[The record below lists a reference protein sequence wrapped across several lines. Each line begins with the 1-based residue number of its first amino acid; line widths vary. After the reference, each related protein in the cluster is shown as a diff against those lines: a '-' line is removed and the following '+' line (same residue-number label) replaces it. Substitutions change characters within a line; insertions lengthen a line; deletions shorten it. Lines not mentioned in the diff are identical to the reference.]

1 MEDPICE
8 FRAVSKDYAVR
19 HGFFA
24 SSTYRIK
31 ALDRVNLSVK
41 EGEILGL
48 VGESGCGKSTL
59 ARIALGLE
67 SPTSGQVLFSGDDIA
82 DFDKTRLQNF
92 RRQAQMVFQDP
103 FSSLN
108 PKKTVLKILS
118 EPLKIHRLYSKNH
131 YKERVIRLLKEVGL
145 DEQVLNRYPHEFSG
159 GQRQRIGLAR
169 ALATNPKMIVADEPT
184 SALDVSIQAQI
195 INLFLDLH
203 ERHRLSLLFISHDL
217 PVIQFVS
224 HRVAVMYKGQLME
237 LMPKN
242 AFLQSPNHQITKSL
256 NCSIECLD
264 PLEKLLADKGH
275 EIAGI
280 ILEPLLQAAGGMI
293 AYPVQYL
300 KRLAGLASHHRIHL
314 ILDEVA
320 TGFGRTGRM
329 FAFEHAG
336 IAPDFLCLSKGLTAG
351 FIPMAATITTD
362 DVYHAFYADYEEG
375 RTFFHGHTFTGN
387 PLASAAALAS
397 LEIFEQEK
405 VLDGLQDK
413 IDILQSGMERFKE
426 LPWVGDVRG
435 IGMVA
440 AVELVMDRRTRTPFS
455 SEKRVGWM
463 IYKEGL
469 KKGLILRPLGDI
481 VYLFLPLSVNAV
493 QIEDILNL
501 SFDVI
506 SGLNP

>member
-1 MEDPICE
+1 MIPEVDLLELDRRYLWHPYTQMKDFEKDDPLFVGRADGVFLFDAQGRRYYDTISSWWCILHGHNHPGIKAAIRDQLDRLEHVHFAGTTHEGAIRLAEKLVALTPDGLSKVFYSDNGSTACE
-8 FRAVSKDYAVR
+8 VAIKMSLQYWKHMGETRRESFVSLERGY
-19 HGFFA
+19 HGDTIGAMSLGGVPSFKGPFDA
-24 SSTYRIK
+24 LTFDSYRIPSPYCYRCPYK
-31 ALDRVNLSVK
+31 FRHS
-41 EGEILGL
+41 
-48 VGESGCGKSTL
+48 
-59 ARIALGLE
+59 AR
-67 SPTSGQVLFSGDDIA
+67 S
-82 DFDKTRLQNF
+82 
-92 RRQAQMVFQDP
+92 QDH
-103 FSSLN
+103 S
-108 PKKTVLKILS
+108 
-118 EPLKIHRLYSKNH
+118 
-131 YKERVIRLLKEVGL
+131 
-145 DEQVLNRYPHEFSG
+145 
-159 GQRQRIGLAR
+159 
-169 ALATNPKMIVADEPT
+169 
-184 SALDVSIQAQI
+184 
-195 INLFLDLH
+195 
-203 ERHRLSLLFISHDL
+203 
-217 PVIQFVS
+217 
-224 HRVAVMYKGQLME
+224 
-237 LMPKN
+237 
-242 AFLQSPNHQITKSL
+242 ITKSL

-455 SEKRVGWM
+455 SEKRAGWM

-506 SGLNP
+506 SGLNS

>member
-1 MEDPICE
+1 MIPEVDLLELDRRYLWHPYTQMKDFEKDDPLFVDRADGVFLFDSQGRRYYDTISSWWCILHGHNHPGIKAAIRDQLDRLEHVHFAGTTHEGAIRLAERLVALTPDGLSKVFYSDNGSTACE
-8 FRAVSKDYAVR
+8 VAIKMSLQYWKHMGETRRESFVSLERGY
-19 HGFFA
+19 HGDTIGAMSLGGVPSFKGPFDA
-24 SSTYRIK
+24 LTFDSYRIP
-31 ALDRVNLSVK
+31 
-41 EGEILGL
+41 
-48 VGESGCGKSTL
+48 
-59 ARIALGLE
+59 
-67 SPTSGQVLFSGDDIA
+67 SPYCYRCPYEA
-82 DFDKTRLQNF
+82 KPP
-92 RRQAQMVFQDP
+92 A
-103 FSSLN
+103 
-108 PKKTVLKILS
+108 K
-118 EPLKIHRLYSKNH
+118 
-131 YKERVIRLLKEVGL
+131 
-145 DEQVLNRYPHEFSG
+145 
-159 GQRQRIGLAR
+159 
-169 ALATNPKMIVADEPT
+169 
-184 SALDVSIQAQI
+184 
-195 INLFLDLH
+195 
-203 ERHRLSLLFISHDL
+203 
-217 PVIQFVS
+217 
-224 HRVAVMYKGQLME
+224 
-237 LMPKN
+237 
-242 AFLQSPNHQITKSL
+242 SPNHQITKSL

-455 SEKRVGWM
+455 SEKRAGWM

-493 QIEDILNL
+493 QIEDILSL

>member
-1 MEDPICE
+1 MEQPICE
-8 FRAVSKDYAVR
+8 LKAVSKDYAVR
-19 HGFFA
+19 HSFFA

-108 PKKTVLKILS
+108 PKKTVFKILS

-131 YKERVIRLLKEVGL
+131 YKEQVIRLLKEVGL
-145 DEQVLNRYPHEFSG
+145 DGQIMNRYPHEFSG

-195 INLFLDLH
+195 INLLLDLQ

-224 HRVAVMYKGQLME
+224 YRVAVMYKGQLIE

-242 AFLQSPNHQITKSL
+242 AFLQSPNSHHPYTSL
-256 NCSIECLD
+256 LLSAVPVPD
-264 PLEKLLADKGH
+264 PKMGLKAKRRDHILTCGH
-275 EIAGI
+275 ENHRYQNGCAFS
-280 ILEPLLQAAGGMI
+280 L
-293 AYPVQYL
+293 
-300 KRLAGLASHHRIHL
+300 RCGLATDRCRT
-314 ILDEVA
+314 ERPVWTKVA
-320 TGFGRTGRM
+320 EDHF
-329 FAFEHAG
+329 
-336 IAPDFLCLSKGLTAG
+336 IACH
-351 FIPMAATITTD
+351 FI
-362 DVYHAFYADYEEG
+362 
-375 RTFFHGHTFTGN
+375 
-387 PLASAAALAS
+387 
-397 LEIFEQEK
+397 
-405 VLDGLQDK
+405 
-413 IDILQSGMERFKE
+413 
-426 LPWVGDVRG
+426 
-435 IGMVA
+435 
-440 AVELVMDRRTRTPFS
+440 
-455 SEKRVGWM
+455 
-463 IYKEGL
+463 
-469 KKGLILRPLGDI
+469 
-481 VYLFLPLSVNAV
+481 
-493 QIEDILNL
+493 
-501 SFDVI
+501 
-506 SGLNP
+506 

>member
-1 MEDPICE
+1 MIPEVDLLELDRRYLWHPYTQMKDFEKDDPLFVDRADGVFLFDAQGRRYYDTISSWWCILHGHNHPGIKAAIRDQLDRLEHVHFAGTTHEGAIRLAEKLVALTPDGLSKVFYSDNGSTACE
-8 FRAVSKDYAVR
+8 VAIKMSLQYWKHMGETRRESFVSLERGY
-19 HGFFA
+19 HGDTIGAMSLGGVPSFKGPFDA
-24 SSTYRIK
+24 LTFDSYRIP
-31 ALDRVNLSVK
+31 
-41 EGEILGL
+41 
-48 VGESGCGKSTL
+48 
-59 ARIALGLE
+59 
-67 SPTSGQVLFSGDDIA
+67 SPYCYRCPYEA
-82 DFDKTRLQNF
+82 KPP
-92 RRQAQMVFQDP
+92 A
-103 FSSLN
+103 
-108 PKKTVLKILS
+108 K
-118 EPLKIHRLYSKNH
+118 
-131 YKERVIRLLKEVGL
+131 
-145 DEQVLNRYPHEFSG
+145 
-159 GQRQRIGLAR
+159 
-169 ALATNPKMIVADEPT
+169 
-184 SALDVSIQAQI
+184 
-195 INLFLDLH
+195 
-203 ERHRLSLLFISHDL
+203 
-217 PVIQFVS
+217 
-224 HRVAVMYKGQLME
+224 
-237 LMPKN
+237 
-242 AFLQSPNHQITKSL
+242 SPNHQITKSL

-455 SEKRVGWM
+455 SEKRAGWM

-493 QIEDILNL
+493 QIEDILSL

>member
-1 MEDPICE
+1 MIPEVDLLELDRRYLWHPYTQMKDFEKDDPLFVDRADGVFLFDSQGRRYYDTISSWWCILHGHNHPGIKAAIRDQLDRLEHVHFAGTTHEGAIRLAEKLVALTPDGLSKVFYSDNGSTACE
-8 FRAVSKDYAVR
+8 VAIKMSLQYWKHMGETRRESFVSLERGY
-19 HGFFA
+19 HGDTIGAMSLGGVPSFKGPFDA
-24 SSTYRIK
+24 LTFDSYRIP
-31 ALDRVNLSVK
+31 
-41 EGEILGL
+41 
-48 VGESGCGKSTL
+48 
-59 ARIALGLE
+59 
-67 SPTSGQVLFSGDDIA
+67 SPYCYRCPYEA
-82 DFDKTRLQNF
+82 KPP
-92 RRQAQMVFQDP
+92 A
-103 FSSLN
+103 
-108 PKKTVLKILS
+108 K
-118 EPLKIHRLYSKNH
+118 
-131 YKERVIRLLKEVGL
+131 
-145 DEQVLNRYPHEFSG
+145 
-159 GQRQRIGLAR
+159 
-169 ALATNPKMIVADEPT
+169 
-184 SALDVSIQAQI
+184 
-195 INLFLDLH
+195 
-203 ERHRLSLLFISHDL
+203 
-217 PVIQFVS
+217 
-224 HRVAVMYKGQLME
+224 
-237 LMPKN
+237 
-242 AFLQSPNHQITKSL
+242 SPNHQITKSL

-455 SEKRVGWM
+455 SEKRAGWM

-493 QIEDILNL
+493 QIEDILSL

>member
-1 MEDPICE
+1 MIPEVDLLELDRRYLWHPYTQMKDFEKDDPLFVDRADGVFLFDAQGRRYYDTISSWWCILHGHNHPGIKAAIRDQLDRLEHVHFAGTTHEGAIRLAEKLVALTPDGLSKVFYSDNGSTACE
-8 FRAVSKDYAVR
+8 VAIKMSLQYWKHMGETRRESFVSLERGY
-19 HGFFA
+19 HGDTIGAMSLGGVPSFEGPFDA
-24 SSTYRIK
+24 LTFDSYRIPSPYCYRCPYK
-31 ALDRVNLSVK
+31 FRHS
-41 EGEILGL
+41 
-48 VGESGCGKSTL
+48 
-59 ARIALGLE
+59 AR
-67 SPTSGQVLFSGDDIA
+67 S
-82 DFDKTRLQNF
+82 
-92 RRQAQMVFQDP
+92 QDH
-103 FSSLN
+103 S
-108 PKKTVLKILS
+108 
-118 EPLKIHRLYSKNH
+118 
-131 YKERVIRLLKEVGL
+131 
-145 DEQVLNRYPHEFSG
+145 
-159 GQRQRIGLAR
+159 
-169 ALATNPKMIVADEPT
+169 
-184 SALDVSIQAQI
+184 
-195 INLFLDLH
+195 
-203 ERHRLSLLFISHDL
+203 
-217 PVIQFVS
+217 
-224 HRVAVMYKGQLME
+224 
-237 LMPKN
+237 
-242 AFLQSPNHQITKSL
+242 ITKSL